1 MLKRKI
7 TKIIIAVACIVALIT
22 PYAMPSLAVIK
33 DTDASVKIDILPDH
47 GGKEPS
53 GELTDEE
60 KALYDYSPR
69 KYTVNGD
76 VVYKLIEY
84 GDTNWENELF
94 CLDATKTFP
103 GINTEYQE
111 YENKGDLFD
120 INNNSVKK
128 LRMGSSDATSTEWKK
143 NYAAL
148 TWLLKNIYL
157 PTQVSSAQ
165 KDIFLSDVFKN
176 YQDEKLNG
184 KTEEEKISIIRTYL
198 SDADIDVAQQEAIWH
213 FTNADAD
220 KYSAITS
227 IERDEGFGEAK
238 EVEFRDRLMKQLYD
252 YLVNKALANEEQA
265 ARAVPAFA
273 TTNPKASIDEKNYIA
288 GTFKVNPGDYSSSE
302 YTVRVLDQDGKPV
315 SNYKIKV
322 KGEEDFTNKSINEI
336 ATSEFSVYIPKS
348 NTSVTKVR
356 VELKYDTFETKATL
370 FKNQND
376 NEDAPT
382 YQPVVLVTKNP
393 QSHSAGLEVELDRQV
408 FDLAVRQ
415 YIYKINNQVQDRAP
429 DPDYTDL
436 KNGNSSSGIYKHAK
450 TPLKVTAGDEVTF
463 EIRVYNEGDIAAKNV
478 KVAFSI
484 PTGFEYIEDNEI
496 NQKYEWQLAENG
508 DGTNRDL
515 YISEYLKDELPGFDK
530 KNDNVPPSEFVQIVC
545 KVSDDVVSSRILTP
559 VSEIADAESTV
570 EGHSDRDSDALN
582 NDYVK
587 NDLDAA
593 NYSGDINNKADLTD
607 SNYYYRGRQDDDDFE
622 KIEAENPEKPAF
634 DMNLKKFVS
643 GKKGSSELSSSR
655 EPKVNV
661 TPLKNGKTDA
671 EYTISKSGVQA
682 KVGDIITYTFRV
694 YNEGQVDGYAEEVA
708 DYLPE
713 GLGYLL
719 NYKANEDNYW
729 QLPKDDTSIKTVKLN
744 TIENA
749 TQNVSKSEF
758 TEEITNLSDAQ
769 VVIGKVKLTSTK
781 LKSNASSDTNLIKG
795 FDKKN
800 GTALDYKDITITC
813 VVLSTDNANNNLRNI
828 GEVVK
833 TTDKDR
839 NEIEDIDSTP
849 NSVDPD
855 NYPDSEKRQDGTKQ
869 DDNDYEELSPEAEKK
884 QNFDLALKKFI
895 TGVNDTKIS
904 DRMPTVT
911 KGTNGKPVITS
922 QNKTVLKIANNDLLT
937 YTIRVYN
944 EGDTAGYAKS
954 ISDNIPAGLIFITD
968 NETNKK
974 YGWKMYDKNGNETS
988 DINQATAIKT
998 DYLSRDKSKLRN
1010 ENCLLTPYDAEKGT
1024 ISYQDVQVVFKID
1037 ENKIDKSRGIAN
1049 IAEISDDEDEN
1060 GNSINDVDSE
1070 PGNGKEGE
1078 DDLDKEQVYVKYFDL
1093 ALQKYLSK
1101 IIITEN
1107 GQTREINVNA
1117 ADGLQKVEIHRK
1129 RINTTVVKFVYT
1141 IVVKNEGEIAGYAD
1155 EIIDY
1160 IPEGLEFIAE
1170 DNKGWTKITDK
1181 AASTDALVKTL
1192 LEPGQTASVQIT
1204 LKWKNGESNFGV
1216 RDNIAEISKAS
1227 NPNGSKDIDSTPGNF
1242 VAGEDDQD
1250 NAQVMISIS
1259 TGNAPTY
1266 VVLAVSVIA
1275 IISTGAF
1282 MIKKYVL

>member
-1 MLKRKI
+1 MLKRKM
-7 TKIIIAVACIVALIT
+7 TKIVIAVACIVAMLS
-22 PYAMPSLAVIK
+22 PYVVPSFAAIK
-33 DTDASVKIDILPDH
+33 DTDASIKLDILPDH

-53 GELTDEE
+53 GELTEEE
-60 KALYDYSPR
+60 KELYDYSPR
-69 KYTVNGD
+69 KYHVNGD
-76 VVYKLIEY
+76 LVYKLIEY
-84 GDTNWENELF
+84 GDSNWENELY
-94 CLDATKTFP
+94 CLDATRTFP
-103 GINTEYQE
+103 GMSSEYQE
-111 YENKGDLFD
+111 YDNKGSLLDST
-120 INNNSVKK
+120 NSSVKK
-128 LRMGSSDATSTEWKK
+128 LKMGSSDSSSTEWKK
-143 NYAAL
+143 NYAAVN
-148 TWLLKNIYL
+148 WLVKNIYL
-157 PTQVSSAQ
+157 PSQDPSSQ
-165 KDIFLSDVFKN
+165 KDIFLSRVFEN

-184 KTEEEKISIIRTYL
+184 KTEEEKLSIIRTYL

-220 KYSAITS
+220 KYSSITT
-227 IERDEGFGEAK
+227 IERDEGFESAK
-238 EVEFRDRLMKQLYD
+238 EVEFRNRLMKQLYD
-252 YLVNKALANEEQA
+252 YLVGKALSNEEQA
-265 ARAVPAFA
+265 AREVPSFT
-273 TTNPKASIDEKNYIA
+273 TTNPKASVDDNYYIA
-288 GTFKVNPGDYSSSE
+288 GTFKVNPGDYNSSE
-302 YTVRVLDQDGKPV
+302 YTVRVLDQEGRAI

-322 KGEEDFTNKSINEI
+322 KGESDFTPKSLSEV
-336 ATSEFSVYIPKS
+336 AKSEFSVYIPKS
-348 NTSVTKVR
+348 NTSVTTVR
-356 VELKYDTFETKATL
+356 VELKYNTFETKATV
-370 FKNQND
+370 FKNKNE
-376 NEDAPT
+376 NEDSPT
-382 YQPVVLVTKNP
+382 YQPVVLITKNP
-393 QSHSAGLEVELDRQV
+393 VSHTAKLDVELDRLV
-408 FDLAVRQ
+408 FDLSVRQ
-415 YIYKINNQVQDRAP
+415 YVVKVNNQTQDRAP
-429 DPDYTDL
+429 NADFTDL
-436 KNGNSSSGIYKHAK
+436 KNGDSSSGIYKHAK
-450 TPLKVTAGDEVTF
+450 TPLKVTAGDTVTF
-463 EIRVYNEGDIAAKNV
+463 EIRVYNEGDIAAKNI
-478 KVAFSI
+478 KVAFSV
-484 PTGFEYIEDNEI
+484 PTGFEYIEDDET
-496 NQKYEWQLAENG
+496 NQRYEWHLAENG

-515 YISEYLKDELPGFDK
+515 YITEYLKDELPGFDK
-530 KNDNVPPSEFVQIVC
+530 KNDEVPPSEYVQIVC
-545 KVSDDVVSSRILTP
+545 RVSEDVVSSKVLTP

-587 NDLDAA
+587 NDLDAT

-607 SNYYYRGRQDDDDFE
+607 SNYFYRGRQDDDDFE
-622 KIEAENPEKPAF
+622 KVEVENPDKPAF

-643 GKKGSSELSSSR
+643 GKKGSSELTSSR

-671 EYTISKSGVQA
+671 EYTLSSSGVQA

-729 QLPKDDTSIKTVKLN
+729 QLPKDDTSIKTVKLS

-749 TQNVSKSEF
+749 IQNVSKSEF
-758 TEEITNLSDAQ
+758 TEEVTNLSDAQ

-781 LKSNASSDTNLIKG
+781 LKSNSSSDTNIIKG
-795 FDKKN
+795 FDVVN
-800 GTALDYKDITITC
+800 GTKLDYKDITITC
-813 VVLSTDNANNNLRNI
+813 VVLSTDNSNNNLRNI
-828 GEVVK
+828 GEIVK
-833 TTDKDR
+833 TTDRDR

-855 NYPDSEKRQDGTKQ
+855 NYPDSEKRSDGTKQ
-869 DDNDYEELSPEAEKK
+869 DDNDYEELSPEAEIK

-895 TGVNDTKIS
+895 TGVNDTKIT
-904 DRMPTVT
+904 DRIPIVT

-922 QNKTVLKIANNDLLT
+922 QNKSVLKIANNDIVT
-937 YTIRVYN
+937 FTIRVYN
-944 EGDTAGYAKS
+944 EGDTSGYAKS
-954 ISDNIPAGLIFITD
+954 ITDNIPAGLIYLTD
-968 NETNKK
+968 NEVNKK
-974 YGWKMYDKNGNETS
+974 YGWKMYDKNENETS

-998 DYLSRDKSKLRN
+998 DYLSKDRSKARN

-1049 IAEISDDEDEN
+1049 IAEIYEDEDEN
-1060 GNSINDVDSE
+1060 GNSIRDIDSE
-1070 PGNGKEGE
+1070 PGNGKDGE
-1078 DDLDKEQVYVKYFDL
+1078 DDLDKEQIYVKYFDL

-1101 IIITEN
+1101 IIVTEN
-1107 GQTREINVNA
+1107 GQTREIDVKA
-1117 ADGLQKVEIHRK
+1117 SDGLQKVEIHKK
-1129 RINTTVVKFVYT
+1129 RIDATVVKFVYT

-1192 LEPGQTASVQIT
+1192 LEPGQTASVQIV
-1204 LKWKNGESNFGV
+1204 LKWKNGESNFGA

-1250 NAQVMISIS
+1250 NAQVVISIS

-1266 VVLAVSVIA
+1266 IVLAVAVIA
-1275 IISTGAF
+1275 IISSGAV